1 MSSDEEGAPDVD
13 DQDEDVD
20 EGDGNAAEDAQAS
33 PTRHN
38 LGKPSATVGSQRP
51 LSPPNPLVRLRP
63 QSHRQQKGCCWLLVF
78 RLAEVAIAAL

>member
-20 EGDGNAAEDAQAS
+20 EGEGNAAEDAQAS

-38 LGKPSATVGSQRP
+38 LRKPSTTVGSQRP
-51 LSPPNPLVRLRP
+51 LSPPTLVYASVHNRIVNKRVVVGCWYSGLRRW
-63 QSHRQQKGCCWLLVF
+63 Q
-78 RLAEVAIAAL
+78 